1 MCRATALLV
10 VCLLA
15 VAALGETGRA
25 RTDLNVRTA
34 PSPRHSSVIA
44 VLTATETFQILKTTR
59 GWYQIRVERTGVEGW
74 VAKKYV
80 ESVPDAPRPEAVEAG
95 DTPEGGGMA
104 TVVVIGLIVVLLAAI
119 GYAAG
124 HQSPKAANGAK
135 PNPIPA
141 FIASVAIG
149 TFYVGLTLPK
159 ALITVGKAH
168 EWLTVAGLGER
179 SLAFNQRLSAG
190 LPGFPTLMRF
200 VLWAVLAYLGSLLL
214 LAVRHGKLDL
224 FGWGSVTLA
233 LSIAI
238 FHLIAWGGYIAAKIA
253 MLVMWIFGTIG
264 GFVAWLFGTIF
275 GFIGKLVLL
284 LTMGIYHLLVQMLG
298 GLWWLVPAILTI
310 AVAGL
315 LFRSQGDAREILK
328 TIARVVL
335 FVAAGGA
342 VFLLLRWLWQ
352 WIGDWVIAAFE
363 AVASFLIF
371 VGTLFLRLLAGL
383 AVLVAV
389 ATIGQLLL
397 DQIQGALS
405 AGRRRRGVI
414 IGAIAIGSSIAI
426 LLFVSNIYGV
436 CTWLPSPVTEFATKY
451 LHQPAPLLDA
461 LIAIGIV
468 SLSVVGIWRNV
479 PALGEEPT
487 MREFGKSLVY
497 SILGV
502 LLAGALV
509 GVAGQTEN

>member
-10 VCLLA
+10 ACLFA
-15 VAALGETGRA
+15 AAALGETGRA

-34 PSPRHSSVIA
+34 PNARHSSVIA
-44 VLTATETFQILKTTR
+44 VLTTSETFAILKTTR
-59 GWYQIRVERTGVEGW
+59 GWYQIRVEKSGVAGW

-80 ESVPDAPRPEAVEAG
+80 DLAPDAPSAA
-95 DTPEGGGMA
+95 TPDIGVTPQGGGMA
-104 TVVVIGLIVVLLAAI
+104 TVVIVGLIVALLAAV

-124 HQSPKAANGAK
+124 RQSPNGGAQ
-135 PNPIPA
+135 NPIPT
-141 FIASVAIG
+141 FIASLVIG

-168 EWLTVAGLGER
+168 EWLTVATLGEQ
-179 SLAFNQRLSAG
+179 SLAFNQRLSGG
-190 LPGFPTLMRF
+190 LPQFPTLMQF
-200 VLWAVLAYLGSLLL
+200 VFWGVLAYLGSLLL

-238 FHLIAWGGYIAAKIA
+238 LHLFAWGGFFVAKIVIFV
-253 MLVMWIFGTIG
+253 LWLFGTIG
-264 GFVAWLFGTIF
+264 GFFGWLFGTIL
-275 GFIGKLVLL
+275 GFISKLVMLL
-284 LTMGIYHLLVQMLG
+284 VMGIYDLLVSMLG
-298 GLWWLVPAILTI
+298 GLWWLVPAILAI
-310 AVAGL
+310 AVMAFL
-315 LFRSQGDAREILK
+315 LKSQGNARDTLK
-328 TIARVVL
+328 TIVHVLL
-335 FVAAGGA
+335 FVAGGGA
-342 VFLLLRWLWQ
+342 VFWLLRWLWQ
-352 WIGDWVIAAFE
+352 WIGDWVITALE
-363 AVASFLIF
+363 AVGSFLVFI
-371 VGTLFLRLLAGL
+371 GTLFLRLLAGL
-383 AVLVAV
+383 AILVAV
-389 ATIGQLLL
+389 ATIGQLFL

-436 CTWLPSPVTEFATKY
+436 CSWLPSPVTEFAAKY

-479 PALGEEPT
+479 PVLGEEPT
-487 MREFGKSLVY
+487 MQQFGKSLVY

-502 LLAGALV
+502 VLAGALV
-509 GVAGQTEN
+509 GVAGQTES

>member
-10 VCLLA
+10 VCLFA
-15 VAALGETGRA
+15 AAALGETGRA
-25 RTDLNVRTA
+25 RTELNVRTA
-34 PSPRHSSVIA
+34 PNARHSSVIT
-44 VLTATETFQILKTTR
+44 VLTTNETFQILKTTR
-59 GWYQIRVERTGVEGW
+59 GWYQVHVEKSGVEGW

-80 ESVPDAPRPEAVEAG
+80 ELVPDAPLAPAPDAG
-95 DTPEGGGMA
+95 VTSQGGVLA
-104 TVVVIGLIVVLLAAI
+104 TVVIIGLSVALLAAV

-124 HQSPKAANGAK
+124 HRSPNGGTQ
-135 PNPIPA
+135 NPIPT
-141 FIASVAIG
+141 FIASLVIG

-168 EWLTVAGLGER
+168 DWHTVVALGEQ

-190 LPGFPTLMRF
+190 LPEFPTLMRF
-200 VLWAVLAYLGSLLL
+200 VFWAVLAYLGSLLL
-214 LAVRHGKLDL
+214 LAVRHGKLDF
-224 FGWGSVTLA
+224 FGWGAVTLA

-238 FHLIAWGGYIAAKIA
+238 LHLIAWGGFIVAKIVIFV
-253 MLVMWIFGTIG
+253 LWIFRAIG
-264 GFVAWLFGTIF
+264 GFFGWLFGTIL
-275 GFIGKLVLL
+275 GFLGKLVMLL
-284 LTMGIYHLLVQMLG
+284 IMGIYDLLVSMLG
-298 GLWWLVPAILTI
+298 GLWWLVPAILAI
-310 AVAGL
+310 AVIAF
-315 LFRSQGDAREILK
+315 LFKSQGDAREVFK
-328 TIARVVL
+328 TIARVLL
-335 FVAAGGA
+335 FVAGGVA

-352 WIGDWVIAAFE
+352 WIGDWVIAVLE
-363 AVASFLIF
+363 AVGSFLIF
-371 VGTLFLRLLAGL
+371 IGTLFLRLLAGL

-436 CTWLPSPVTEFATKY
+436 CTWLPSPVTEFAAKY

-487 MREFGKSLVY
+487 MQEFGKSLVY

-502 LLAGALV
+502 FLAGALV
-509 GVAGQTEN
+509 GVAGQTES